1 MGEGNLAA
9 GGEAL
14 GRIGGAVAVGA
25 AYAVAVV
32 VGDIGDDLQGQR
44 GEQAE
49 QEYAAAPA
57 CGTAVPSDG
66 VAAADGGNGQR
77 QGARANEAE

>member
-1 MGEGNLAA
+1 MREGNLAVDS
-9 GGEAL
+9 EAL
-14 GRIGGAVAVGA
+14 GCIGGAVAVGT

-32 VGDIGDDLQGQR
+32 VGDIGDDLQGQC

-49 QEYAAAPA
+49 QEHAAAPA
-57 CGTAVPSDG
+57 CGAAVPSDG

-77 QGARANEAE
+77 

>member
-1 MGEGNLAA
+1 MAA

-14 GRIGGAVAVGA
+14 GRIGRAVAVGT

-44 GEQAE
+44 SEQAE
-49 QEYAAAPA
+49 QEHAAAPA
-57 CGTAVPSDG
+57 CGAAVPSDG
-66 VAAADGGNGQR
+66 IAAANSGKGQR
-77 QGARANEAE
+77 QGARADEAE